1 MHPRGKSVEPG
12 ELNAT
17 RPNYVSRR
25 QMRARSAGPIS
36 TRDRTSRLLQNQYDQ
51 AGAEQQMA
59 SSLPRQPDR
68 ALINQHVNPYQE
80 FPSLRRGFTLEGKA
94 FEFSLFLHSI
104 IQLIFPKLTCR
115 LQGIKKN
122 LIIRNSDDRDEKTF
136 DIVSKRSRLLIKKM

>member
-1 MHPRGKSVEPG
+1 MVATLYFSSSCPKKFYSSRCRLNGRISPLSSQLTFSFSDLKSSLTCLIKMHPRGKSVEPG

-80 FPSLRRGFTLEGKA
+80 FPSLRRGFTLEGR
-94 FEFSLFLHSI
+94 H
-104 IQLIFPKLTCR
+104 
-115 LQGIKKN
+115 
-122 LIIRNSDDRDEKTF
+122 
-136 DIVSKRSRLLIKKM
+136 